1 MPLGVDFEERSG
13 GDIYVKDATKRTSPG
28 ERLRKR
34 LNPPS
39 NPSSLPLSLSLSLS
53 YIYICIYI
61 YIYTYTGTF
70 AA

>member
-39 NPSSLPLSLSLSLS
+39 NPSSLSLSLI
-53 YIYICIYI
+53 YIYVYI